1 MIDDRRGRAISRR
14 IAMVKLSVLC
24 HRANAHADEVWS
36 LAWSRGASDARARL
50 VTGSLDESVKRWGG
64 DDDGDALDDLRDAH
78 AYTGHALGV
87 CALDAN
93 ARGMVAASALDGV
106 VRAWD
111 AETGETLAA
120 IEGAPGE
127 SWGVKFDPSDASTLL
142 AIGGGTSQSV
152 RVHDASDGTR
162 KQTLELPATTA
173 EKPRNGRFVQS
184 VAYSPDGKRIA
195 CGATDGTVGVFDV
208 KTGKCVHT
216 LAGHVAPVRDV
227 AFAPDGKTLY
237 TACDD
242 GYAHVYDAQNKSL
255 IESLSGHKSWVLSV
269 TASPDGTALVTG
281 SSDATIKLWDLKTRS
296 CAQTMTDHTDA
307 VWCVRFSRDGAA
319 LAAASA
325 DRSVSL
331 FNFV

>member
-1 MIDDRRGRAISRR
+1 
-14 IAMVKLSVLC
+14 MVKLAPLC
-24 HRANAHADEVWS
+24 HKPHAHDDELWA
-36 LAWSRGASDARARL
+36 LAWDADRAAL
-50 VTGSLDESVKRWGG
+50 LTGSLDESVKRWTNG
-64 DDDGDALDDLRDAH
+64 DDDGSALRDLSTAH
-78 AYTGHALGV
+78 TYTGHTLGV
-87 CALDAN
+87 CALDVN
-93 ARGMVAASALDGV
+93 GDGLVAASALDGV

-111 AETGETLAA
+111 GKTGETRLAL
-120 IEGAPGE
+120 ESAPAE
-127 SWGVKFDPSDASTLL
+127 SWGVKFDPAKGSTLL
-142 AIGGGTSQSV
+142 AIGGGVSQCVHVYDV
-152 RVHDASDGTR
+152 RDGE
-162 KQTLELPATTA
+162 KKKSLELPATTA
-173 EKPRNGRFVQS
+173 EKPKNGRFVHS

-216 LAGHVAPVRDV
+216 LTGHVAPVRDIT
-227 AFAPDGKTLY
+227 FSPDGKTLY

-255 IESLSGHKSWVLSV
+255 IESLSGHKSWVLSL

-281 SSDATIKLWDLKTRS
+281 SSDATIKLWDLKTRA
-296 CAQTMTDHTDA
+296 CAQTMTDHADA

-331 FNFV
+331 FNVV

>member
-1 MIDDRRGRAISRR
+1 
-14 IAMVKLSVLC
+14 MVKLSVLC

-142 AIGGGTSQSV
+142 AIGGGDVAERARARRERWDAEADAGAAGDDGGEAAKRTLRPERGVLAGWETDRV
-152 RVHDASDGTR
+152 RSDGR
-162 KQTLELPATTA
+162 HGGGVRRE
-173 EKPRNGRFVQS
+173 NG
-184 VAYSPDGKRIA
+184 
-195 CGATDGTVGVFDV
+195 
-208 KTGKCVHT
+208 
-216 LAGHVAPVRDV
+216 
-227 AFAPDGKTLY
+227 
-237 TACDD
+237 
-242 GYAHVYDAQNKSL
+242 
-255 IESLSGHKSWVLSV
+255 
-269 TASPDGTALVTG
+269 
-281 SSDATIKLWDLKTRS
+281 
-296 CAQTMTDHTDA
+296 
-307 VWCVRFSRDGAA
+307 
-319 LAAASA
+319 
-325 DRSVSL
+325 
-331 FNFV
+331 